1 MILKFIVAF
10 LTTPTFASLKTM
22 IQKIRKYTD
31 NTNFANALKATI
43 ACVLPVII
51 LSQFNHFQQGFA
63 IAIGALLTFPS
74 DVPGSFS
81 HKVKGILIAIFLIT
95 TTTLL
100 LGFIQQSPFLL
111 YPALL
116 LLLFFFSMISVYGH
130 RANMIS
136 FVCLITVTLAFSHSY
151 KGWELVEHCVY
162 ILTGGL
168 FYLSIS
174 LLFYF
179 LRPHRY
185 MELQIADCLR
195 LTSKYLKLR
204 GDLWNVDADRSK
216 ITEKQLELQVEI
228 NTIHENIRE
237 FLIRNT
243 INSSNSDEN
252 RKMLIVFTNLVEI
265 LEIALSFAFN
275 HNELHQKFDN
285 HPKTL
290 KTYQNL
296 AYNLAA
302 TLKKLSQSLESNTK
316 YASNHSLFDDLEKL
330 EQIIVRYQ
338 TEVGTTG
345 SSEGLLMLKNMQHYA
360 EKQIE
365 KIKIIE
371 KALTGS
377 MNLEELK
384 RKHKEI
390 EKFLTPQNYR
400 LGTLIENMSFSST
413 TFRHSLRLS
422 LTILIGFVI
431 GKLLPLQNGY
441 WILLT
446 IVVIMRPGYGL
457 TKQRSFERIFGTI
470 IGGIIAFGV
479 LYFVHNHYVL
489 GTLSVIAMIL
499 GFTYSQINYKIGATF
514 VTIYVVL
521 IFGMLTPNV
530 TEVVQYRILD
540 TLLGAVLAFLANY
553 FLWPSW
559 EFLNLNNYLKKSIA
573 ANRNYLKEIT
583 LFYNQKGE
591 VTVAYKLS
599 RKQAF
604 IEIGNLM
611 ASFQRMKQEPKSKQ
625 KNMAK
630 VYKAVVLNHTLL
642 SSAASL
648 GTYVQSHKTT
658 KASEAFNIVAN
669 TVIRNLEL
677 AIEILNGK
685 QNALSLTNDEKERLD
700 LSFSELK
707 HLRARELKSDSIDD
721 DDFQLK
727 MEEAQL
733 VIDQLIWLTNL
744 SENLLKVT
752 KNLNTEE

>member
-1 MILKFIVAF
+1 MIH
-10 LTTPTFASLKTM
+10 
-22 IQKIRKYTD
+22 KIRKYTD

-51 LSQFNHFQQGFA
+51 LSQFGHFQQGFA

-95 TTTLL
+95 TTTLS
-100 LGFIQQSPFLL
+100 LGFIQQNPIIV
-111 YPALL
+111 YPVLL

-151 KGWELVEHCVY
+151 KGWELVEHSVY

-168 FYLSIS
+168 FYLCIS

-185 MELQIADCLR
+185 MELQIADCLK

-204 GDLWNVDADRSK
+204 GDLWNVDADRTQ

-275 HNELHQKFDN
+275 HNELHQKFEN

-296 AYNLAA
+296 AYTIAA
-302 TLKKLSQSLESNTK
+302 TLKKLSQSLETNTK
-316 YASNHSLFDDLEKL
+316 YISDHSLFDDLEKL
-330 EQIIVRYQ
+330 ERIIERYQ
-338 TEVGTTG
+338 TEIGTTG
-345 SSEGLLMLKNMQHYA
+345 SAEGLLILKNMQHYA

-365 KIKIIE
+365 KIKLIE

-377 MNLEELK
+377 MNLDELK

-400 LGTLIENMSFSST
+400 LGTLLENLSFSST

-422 LTILIGFVI
+422 LTILVGFII
-431 GKLLPLQNGY
+431 GKLLPFQNGY

-479 LYFVHNHYVL
+479 LYFVHNNYVL
-489 GTLSVIAMIL
+489 GTLSVMAMIL

-514 VTIYVVL
+514 VTIYV
-521 IFGMLTPNV
+521 IFIYGMLTPNV

-540 TLLGAVLAFLANY
+540 TVFGAVLAFLSNY

-559 EFLNLNNYLKKSIA
+559 EFLNLNKYLEKSIA

-591 VTVAYKLS
+591 VTVTYKLS

-658 KASEAFNIVAN
+658 KASKAFNIVAE
-669 TVIRNLEL
+669 TVIRNLDL
-677 AIEILNGK
+677 SIEILNRK
-685 QNALSLTNDEKERLD
+685 QNAASLTNDEKERLD

-707 HLRARELKSDSIDD
+707 NIRAQELRSDTIDD
-721 DDFQLK
+721 EDFQLK

-733 VIDQLIWLTNL
+733 VIDQLIWLINL

>member
-1 MILKFIVAF
+1 MIH
-10 LTTPTFASLKTM
+10 
-22 IQKIRKYTD
+22 KIRKYTD
-31 NTNFANALKATI
+31 NTDFANALKATI
-43 ACVLPVII
+43 ACVLPVLI
-51 LSQFNHFQQGFA
+51 LSQFGHFQQGFA

-81 HKVKGILIAIFLIT
+81 HKVKGILIAIFLVTI
-95 TTTLL
+95 TTLL
-100 LGFIQQSPFLL
+100 LGFIQQNPIIVYPVLL
-111 YPALL
+111 VLA
-116 LLLFFFSMISVYGH
+116 FFFSMISVYGH

-151 KGWELVEHCVY
+151 KGLELVEHSVY

-168 FYLSIS
+168 FYLCIS

-204 GDLWNVDADRSK
+204 GDLWNVDADRSA

-275 HNELHQKFDN
+275 HNELHQKFEN

-296 AYNLAA
+296 AYTIAE
-302 TLKKLSQSLESNTK
+302 TLKKLSQSLETNTK
-316 YASNHSLFDDLEKL
+316 YISDHSLFDDLGKL
-330 EQIIVRYQ
+330 EQIIERYQ

-345 SSEGLLMLKNMQHYA
+345 SAEGLLMLKNMQHYA

-400 LGTLIENMSFSST
+400 LGTLLENLSFSST

-422 LTILIGFVI
+422 LTILVGFII
-431 GKLLPLQNGY
+431 GKLLPFQNGY

-479 LYFVHNHYVL
+479 LYFVHNNYIL
-489 GTLSVIAMIL
+489 GTLSVLAMIL

-514 VTIYVVL
+514 VTIYV
-521 IFGMLTPNV
+521 IFIYGMLTPNV

-540 TLLGAVLAFLANY
+540 TVFGAVLAFLANY

-559 EFLNLNNYLKKSIA
+559 EFLNLNKYLEKSII

-591 VTVAYKLS
+591 VTVSYKLS

-658 KASEAFNIVAN
+658 KASKAFNIVAE
-669 TVIRNLEL
+669 TVIRNLDL

-685 QNALSLTNDEKERLD
+685 QNAVALTNDEKERLD

-707 HLRARELKSDSIDD
+707 NIRAQELRSDTIDD
-721 DDFQLK
+721 EDFQLK

-733 VIDQLIWLTNL
+733 VIDQLIWLINL
-744 SENLLKVT
+744 SENLVKVSKT
-752 KNLNTEE
+752 LHKEA